1 MLEFLCLF
9 FPAVLGTALTEKLL
23 RKRLP
28 GKETVYLFSA
38 ECLCIN
44 FFVFLIKRFLFHSAI
59 VPLNPQE
66 GMTISAALNYLI
78 VALPAMP
85 VFAFLTA
92 LVLKNTDFRLE
103 RDKDL
108 PADDDLGAEKHE

>member
-1 MLEFLCLF
+1 MLELLCLF
-9 FPAVLGTALTEKLL
+9 FPAIPGTALTERLL
-23 RKRLP
+23 QKRLT
-28 GKETVYLFSA
+28 GKETLYLYSV

-66 GMTISAALNYLI
+66 GMTISAAMNYLI
-78 VALPAMP
+78 VALPAVP

-92 LVLKNTDFRLE
+92 LVLKKADIRLE

-108 PADDDLGAEKHE
+108 PADNHGVDNHE